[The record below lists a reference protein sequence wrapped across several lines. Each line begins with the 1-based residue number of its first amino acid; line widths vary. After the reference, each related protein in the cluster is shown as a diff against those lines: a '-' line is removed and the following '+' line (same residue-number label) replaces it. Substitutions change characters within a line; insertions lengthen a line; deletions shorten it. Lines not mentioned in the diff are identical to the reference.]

1 MTPVEAGHTGEIQAD
16 YEGLLPGFFICAGA
30 PCLGVRQAEDGYGG
44 STSGDGQVDERG
56 VVADEEIDLFE
67 EGRGDFD
74 AASARHAAYRHLGVH
89 HVYDVLVEFG
99 LFGAS

>member
-16 YEGLLPGFFICAGA
+16 YERLLPGFFICEGA
-30 PCLGVRQAEDGYGG
+30 PCLGVRQAEDGHGG
-44 STSGDGQVDERG
+44 SASGDGQVDERG
-56 VVADEEIDLFE
+56 VVAAEEIDLFE

-74 AASARHAAYRHLGVH
+74 AAFARHAAYRHLGVH

>member
-16 YEGLLPGFFICAGA
+16 YERLLPGFFICEGA

-56 VVADEEIDLFE
+56 VVADMLRTGISECIMSMMCWWSS
-67 EGRGDFD
+67 
-74 AASARHAAYRHLGVH
+74 ASSGPPNRSNCPLT
-89 HVYDVLVEFG
+89 LE
-99 LFGAS
+99 